1 MISRTSDFSTERRNA
16 VKLFSAGIKRCRPQR
31 IRTLRQFAE
40 AEIILPEGRFEGL
53 RFRCH
58 RQPFAGLLLDELPRW
73 RRSAVTG
80 CVQSGKS
87 LTAWVIPILYHLFEL
102 GESVIAGVPTIEQS
116 QDKWVKELL
125 PVIDRNGKFRSL
137 IPAHG
142 RGSRGGKLESITFGN
157 GATLKFMS
165 GGGGDEKRSSYTSRV
180 LICTEVDKMDESG
193 GTSREADK
201 ISQLEARTASYG
213 DDARVYLECTTSFKT
228 GRIWREYNGGSESRI
243 VSQCGQCREWV
254 CPEREH
260 LRGWQQATTEVDA
273 ARMASFVCPS
283 CNHTITDADRE
294 LMCREAKLLHRG
306 QTIASDGTISG
317 ELPPTHTLGFRWS
330 GFQNLFWSSAFLGSK
345 SWRRMRA
352 EDEDNSEKEACQF
365 FWAVPYEPADVGD
378 TVPVTIEGIIERQA
392 RYPRGQVP
400 ESAKWVTVGVDIG
413 KRLAHWVGMAFDQ
426 AEGTAHIH
434 DYGRIEIASDDLGFD
449 RAVMVALAD
458 FRERMKEAWTRH
470 TCDGVLV
477 DCRWRPDAVIAA
489 IKAMKD
495 KTWRPAQGLGD
506 AHYNKSQY
514 LHPDKI
520 TGDVVLIGH
529 RWYEKTRQKTAGGV
543 RVVMMDSNYWKS
555 QVHERLTLPFNRGEL
570 TPARGGISLFSSMD
584 PNEHLSFG
592 KHLTAE
598 REVLKFE
605 PGRGHVKVW
614 EAMREANHWLDA
626 AYMALVAGVRCGFE
640 QTPRQR
646 PAIGNVA
653 TMPRGDTAP
662 TFYSGGDD
670 GFTAPTF

>member
-1 MISRTSDFSTERRNA
+1 MISRTNSNFPTERRNA

-73 RRSAVTG
+73 KRSAITG

-87 LTAWVIPILYHLFEL
+87 LAGWVIPILYHLFEL

-125 PVIDRNGKFRSL
+125 PVIDRNTKFRAL

-213 DDARVYLECTTSFKT
+213 EDSRVYLECTTSFKT
-228 GRIWREYNGGSESRI
+228 GRIWREYNSGTESRI
-243 VSQCGQCREWV
+243 VSQCLHCHEWV

-273 ARMASFVCPS
+273 ARMATFACPACGES
-283 CNHTITDADRE
+283 IPDSDRE
-294 LMCREAKLLHRG
+294 LMCRDAKLLHRG

-317 ELPPTHTLGFRWS
+317 DLPPTHTLGFRWS
-330 GFQNLFWSSAFLGSK
+330 AFQNLFWSSAFLGAK
-345 SWRRMRA
+345 AWRRMRS
-352 EDEDNSEKEACQF
+352 EDEDNSEREACQF

-378 TVPVTIEGIIERQA
+378 TVPVTVEGIIERQA

-400 ESAKWVTVGVDIG
+400 DGTKWVTVGMDIG
-413 KRLAHWVGMAFDQ
+413 LRLVHWVAMAFDSD
-426 AEGTAHIH
+426 TAHIH
-434 DYGRIEIASDDLGFD
+434 DYGRIEVASDDLGFD
-449 RAVMVALAD
+449 KAIRVALAD
-458 FRERMKEAWTRH
+458 FRDRMQTAWTRPG
-470 TCDGVLV
+470 CDSVLV
-477 DCRWRPDAVIAA
+477 DCRWRPDSVISA
-489 IKAMKD
+489 IKSFKD
-495 KTWRPAQGLGD
+495 SKWLPAQGLGD
-506 AHYNKSQY
+506 AHYTKSQY
-514 LHPDKI
+514 LHPDKESKEVI
-520 TGDVVLIGH
+520 KIGH
-529 RWYEKTRQKTAGGV
+529 RWYEKLRAKTVVGST

-555 QVHERLTLPFNRGEL
+555 QIHERLTLPFNRGDL
-570 TPARGGISLFSSMD
+570 TPAKGGISLFSSMD

-626 AYMALVAGVRCGFE
+626 SYMALVAGVRCGFE
-640 QTPRQR
+640 QTPRPR
-646 PAIGNVA
+646 PVSGYPSTVSQGEA
-653 TMPRGDTAP
+653 AP
-662 TFYSGGDD
+662 TFYGGGDG